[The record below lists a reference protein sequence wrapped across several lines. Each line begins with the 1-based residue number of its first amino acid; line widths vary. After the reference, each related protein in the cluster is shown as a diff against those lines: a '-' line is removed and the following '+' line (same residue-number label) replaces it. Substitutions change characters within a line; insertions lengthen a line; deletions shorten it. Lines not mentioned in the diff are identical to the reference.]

1 MDARARG
8 AERQALMRAQP
19 RWICGASRGRS
30 EPARKFF
37 ARGLSPAAVP
47 PEMEHDRQPAQR
59 GDETELFLSFNDEL
73 LRTVGSM
80 VRTSQ
85 QNIED
90 ACTFAW
96 VQFLVHQPDRD
107 RSWKA
112 WLVRVAQR
120 EAWTLDRGSRRLQPE
135 LSDEARVRRDP
146 SSSPADAWEAC
157 RVSEELDEAVGVLR
171 QLPPRLREVAFLRA
185 TGFRYDQIAEV
196 TGDSRTTV
204 SRLVRRA
211 HERIHDTIAADQRAQ
226 RPSPGRAGR
235 LEELERELPAW
246 LTEAIGRPP
255 GHRAPIIGAV
265 LLQWRRAALLI
276 DDYRRAHAH
285 P

>member
-1 MDARARG
+1 M
-8 AERQALMRAQP
+8 ER
-19 RWICGASRGRS
+19 
-30 EPARKFF
+30 
-37 ARGLSPAAVP
+37 
-47 PEMEHDRQPAQR
+47 DRQPAQR

-73 LRTVGSM
+73 VRTVGSM

-107 RSWKA
+107 RTWKA

-146 SSSPADAWEAC
+146 SASSADAWEAC
-157 RVSEELDEAVGVLR
+157 RVGEELDEAVGVLR

-211 HERIHDTIAADQRAQ
+211 HERIHDTIAADQRAK

-246 LTEAIGRPP
+246 LTDAIGRPP
-255 GHRAPIIGAV
+255 GHRAPNNGAV

-276 DDYRRAHAH
+276 DDYRRAYAIRDGERAIGERPADPEAARSYTLVATAIQRVDEARH
-285 P
+285 PCRARCHDR